1 MSLGDPLP
9 IPETRLMRPPTSVL
23 PPTQKTPSFVLGASN
38 RSYKHQY
45 ANIYFARLQLLRK
58 YVLARAKRRWKDVSG
73 NPVFVPRVL
82 EVVKGKLCYI
92 IGTVYMDMPL
102 KPNVLED
109 IARDHSLPAP
119 PPRTKYCSPDDQVM
133 LEDESGRIILVGDRL
148 RAASLVTGVIV
159 GALGI
164 ETSGGEFEVV
174 EVCYAGMPPQP
185 SASLEW
191 ARDARMDEKMDVDG
205 GVSDGQEDE
214 WVALVSGL
222 EIGAPSPADAQI
234 QMLVEYLTGEAG
246 GPDDQAI
253 CSRISRLIIAGN
265 SLSQAV
271 STGTNEDEK
280 VERDRKGRRFGH
292 DPTNFSQHATL
303 TLSAHLLDI
312 ARSMPV
318 HILPGASDP
327 AGTLLPQQ
335 AFPRAMF
342 RGASAY
348 ASFTCETNPTYI
360 RVGPP
365 SFVPPAPDTGK
376 GKQKASAAAASTSN
390 GTQQPGPSRAI
401 LVSSGQPVEDM
412 YKYLPSPPHTRLAL
426 ACQSLRWRHLA
437 PTAPDTLWC
446 HPYFAQDPFVL
457 AETPDVYVVG
467 NQPAFG
473 TKIVSERGWGKRRG
487 EGDQETEV
495 DDDVDDGGECERGME
510 GEGGERRCRVVLV
523 PAFKQTGVL
532 VLLNLRTLAVRTVQF
547 AVEGMAGGGEEI

>member
-1 MSLGDPLP
+1 MSVVDPLAVP
-9 IPETRLMRPPTSVL
+9 ATPLTRPPTSVL
-23 PPTQKTPSFVLGASN
+23 PPAQRTPSFVLSASN

-58 YVLARAKRRWKDVSG
+58 YVLARARRRWKDVS
-73 NPVFVPRVL
+73 
-82 EVVKGKLCYI
+82 GKLCYI

-109 IARDHSLPAP
+109 IGRDVSLSPCA
-119 PPRTKYCSPDDQVM
+119 TSAHKYHSPDDQVM
-133 LEDESGRIILVGDRL
+133 LEDESGRIVLVGERL

-159 GALGI
+159 GVLGI
-164 ETSGGEFEVV
+164 ETNGGEFEIVD
-174 EVCYAGMPPQP
+174 VCYAGMAPQP
-185 SASLEW
+185 SKGLEW
-191 ARDARMDEKMDVDG
+191 AKQKQKDSTMDVDG
-205 GVSDGQEDE
+205 ALGEGQGDE

-234 QMLVEYLTGEAG
+234 QMLIEYLSGEAG

-253 CSRISRLIIAGN
+253 CSRISRLVIAGN
-265 SLSQAV
+265 SFSHSV
-271 STGTNEDEK
+271 SASGGGNEDEK
-280 VERDRKGRRFGH
+280 EKRRYGH
-292 DPTNFSQHATL
+292 DPANFSHHPTL

-335 AFPRAMF
+335 PFPRAMF

-348 ASFTCETNPTYI
+348 ASFSCETNPTYI

-365 SFVPPAPDTGK
+365 SSFVPPAPETGK
-376 GKQKASAAAASTSN
+376 GKQKASASTSK
-390 GTQQPGPSRAI
+390 GAPPPESGPSRTI

-426 ACQSLRWRHLA
+426 ACESLKWRHLA

-473 TKIVSERGWGKRRG
+473 TRTGGK
-487 EGDQETEV
+487 
-495 DDDVDDGGECERGME
+495 GME
-510 GEGGERRCRVVLV
+510 GEGGEKRCRVVLV
-523 PAFKQTGVL
+523 PAFRKTGVV
-532 VLLNLRTLAVRTVQF
+532 VLLNLRTLAVRTLQF
-547 AVEGMAGGGEEI
+547 AVDGMGGAGEAT